1 MKQLANRCNFWGQ
14 CCMLLTEGLEK
25 DREFV
30 GGSPG
35 ILPQKIMK
43 SRGSE
48 INILLEMICL

>member
-1 MKQLANRCNFWGQ
+1 MKQLANRCNFRGQ

-25 DREFV
+25 DRKFV
-30 GGSPG
+30 GGSLG

>member
-1 MKQLANRCNFWGQ
+1 MKQLANRCNFRGQ

-43 SRGSE
+43 CRGSE

>member
-1 MKQLANRCNFWGQ
+1 MKQLANRCNFRGQ

-30 GGSPG
+30 GGFPG

>member
-1 MKQLANRCNFWGQ
+1 MKQLANRCNFRGQ

-25 DREFV
+25 DRKFV
-30 GGSPG
+30 GGSLG

-48 INILLEMICL
+48 INILVEMICL